1 VPLRRLISRV
11 AQPCALARARTDPD
25 AFAAF
30 YDHYAGRVLIFFA
43 RRVLDAE
50 AALDLTSETFAQAL
64 KNREQF
70 RGQLEEEEQAW
81 LFAIARTQL
90 ARYWRR
96 GKVEREALRRYGVEV
111 PPLTDAELER
121 VERLAGL
128 RDLTPHLLH
137 AIAALPPDQ
146 RRAVHLRVVEE
157 LDYAEVAQSMGVTEQ
172 VARARVSRGLR
183 AMARELAPLEAT
195 LRETA

>member
-11 AQPCALARARTDPD
+11 AQPCTLARARTDPD

-30 YDHYAGRVLIFFA
+30 YDRYASRVLVFFA

-64 KNREQF
+64 KNRDQF

-90 ARYWRR
+90 TRYWRR

-128 RDLTPHLLH
+128 RDLTPHLLD
-137 AIAALPPDQ
+137 AIAVLPPDQ

-157 LDYAEVAQSMGVTEQ
+157 LDYAQVAQSTGVTEQ

-183 AMARELAPLEAT
+183 TMARELAPLEAT

>member
-1 VPLRRLISRV
+1 VPLRRLVSRV
-11 AQPCALARARTDPD
+11 AQPCALARSRTDPD

-30 YDHYAGRVLIFFA
+30 YDGYAGRVLVFFA

-50 AALDLTSETFAQAL
+50 VALDLTSETFAQAL
-64 KNREQF
+64 QNRGQF
-70 RGQLEEEEQAW
+70 RGRLEEEEQAW

-90 ARYWRR
+90 TRYWRR
-96 GKVEREALRRYGVEV
+96 GRVEREALRRYAVDV
-111 PPLTDAELER
+111 PPLTDAEIER

-128 RDLTPHLLH
+128 RDLTPHLLET
-137 AIAALPPDQ
+137 IAALPPDQ
-146 RRAVHLRVVEE
+146 RQAVELRVVDE
-157 LDYAEVAQSMGVTEQ
+157 LDYAQVAERMAVSEQ

>member
-1 VPLRRLISRV
+1 MPLRRLVSRV
-11 AQPCALARARTDPD
+11 AQPCALARARHDPD
-25 AFAAF
+25 AFAVF
-30 YDHYAGRVLIFFA
+30 YDRYASRVLVFFA

-50 AALDLTSETFAQAL
+50 VALDLTSETFAQAL
-64 KNREQF
+64 KNRDQF
-70 RGQLEEEEQAW
+70 RGRLEEEEQAW

-90 ARYWRR
+90 TRYWRR
-96 GKVEREALRRYGVEV
+96 GRVEREALQRYAVDV

-121 VERLAGL
+121 VERMAGL
-128 RDLTPHLLH
+128 RDLTPHLLE

-146 RRAVHLRVVEE
+146 RRAVRLRVVDE
-157 LDYAEVAQSMGVTEQ
+157 LDYAQVAERMGVSEQ

>member
-1 VPLRRLISRV
+1 MPLRRLVSRV
-11 AQPCALARARTDPD
+11 AQPCALSRARTDPD

-30 YDHYAGRVLIFFA
+30 YDSYASRVLVFFA

-50 AALDLTSETFAQAL
+50 VALDLTSETFAQAL
-64 KNREQF
+64 ANRGQF
-70 RGQLEEEEQAW
+70 RGRLEEEEQAW

-90 ARYWRR
+90 TRYWRR
-96 GKVEREALRRYGVEV
+96 GKVEREALRRYAVEV

-121 VERLAGL
+121 VEGLAGL
-128 RDLTPHLLH
+128 HDLTPHLLE

-146 RRAVHLRVVEE
+146 RQAVELRVVEE
-157 LDYAEVAQSMGVTEQ
+157 LDYAQVAERMAVSEQ

>member
-1 VPLRRLISRV
+1 MPLRRLISRV
-11 AQPCALARARTDPD
+11 AEPCALARARTDPD
-25 AFAAF
+25 AFASF
-30 YDHYAGRVLIFFA
+30 YACYASRVLVFFA

-50 AALDLTSETFAQAL
+50 TALDLTSETFAQAL

-128 RDLTPHLLH
+128 RDLTPHLLD
-137 AIAALPPDQ
+137 AIAVLPPDQ

-157 LDYAEVAQSMGVTEQ
+157 LDYAEVARTTGVSEQ